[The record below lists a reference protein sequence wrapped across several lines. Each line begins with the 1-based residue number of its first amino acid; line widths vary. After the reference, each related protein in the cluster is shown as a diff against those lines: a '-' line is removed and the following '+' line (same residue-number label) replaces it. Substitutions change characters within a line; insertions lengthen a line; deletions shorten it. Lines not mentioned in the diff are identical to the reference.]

1 MLDIKGRA
9 LRGNSPP
16 CLNQLPDYMWLTGI
30 WQGCVLGLHFGYTG
44 VGRYS
49 SDCKG
54 KPSEG
59 RWSENIHLQPLGQC
73 QSLSWPSLLRRQ
85 PATCA
90 LEAHWFQLSGLP
102 WNQRDSFCQ
111 CKPSRDAT
119 PQMWQTTQGCHWSLC
134 PSSACSF
141 PSHTSCPLLP
151 VRVVLALL
159 WGWFTLELQVCRLA
173 MTWLLLER
181 ALPKFCSPWAGA
193 HGSPTLGLHSLMS
206 CLSPLSQFLSPP
218 GKANF
223 PSSSHFPTNLQT
235 KPTPVPPNSP
245 ELTPTSPG
253 TGRTPVADFAIRLGM
268 LCSTLQA
275 WQKRKCLNASVHWD
289 WV

>member
-49 SDCKG
+49 FDCKG
-54 KPSEG
+54 KPNEG

-85 PATCA
+85 PATRA

-102 WNQRDSFCQ
+102 WNQTDSFCQ

-159 WGWFTLELQVCRLA
+159 WGWVHSGAAGLQTGHDLA
-173 MTWLLLER
+173 TFG
-181 ALPKFCSPWAGA
+181 K
-193 HGSPTLGLHSLMS
+193 
-206 CLSPLSQFLSPP
+206 SPP
-218 GKANF
+218 QILQPTCGGSRFSHIGSSF
-223 PSSSHFPTNLQT
+223 PHELPFSPFSISEPTRQSKFPLFIPFPHKLTNQAHTSSS
-235 KPTPVPPNSP
+235 
-245 ELTPTSPG
+245 
-253 TGRTPVADFAIRLGM
+253 
-268 LCSTLQA
+268 
-275 WQKRKCLNASVHWD
+275 
-289 WV
+289 